1 MISTWD
7 CMQAGDVTPHLSSQC
22 TQRFRHISVHLCK
35 LLEVLP
41 GLAATTATICV
52 QHSWSCDPI
61 LALQDLWAGGVPEH
75 GAASGDCAMQLVLL
89 GNTTFSGSPVISP
102 AVIGMYIMACHA
114 SLYMLAETAAERFV
128 QTNGLSFL
136 LHKKKNSGKKEECL
150 WQKICALWRGGE
162 QIQPLRRSA
171 QSSGSPSVCYVAHP
185 AGT

>member
-1 MISTWD
+1 
-7 CMQAGDVTPHLSSQC
+7 
-22 TQRFRHISVHLCK
+22 
-35 LLEVLP
+35 
-41 GLAATTATICV
+41 
-52 QHSWSCDPI
+52 
-61 LALQDLWAGGVPEH
+61 VPEH

-150 WQKICALWRGGE
+150 
-162 QIQPLRRSA
+162 
-171 QSSGSPSVCYVAHP
+171 
-185 AGT
+185 